1 VTSAWGFAA
10 VVAVVLGSVAREL
23 VRLRR
28 LAVRQEAIA
37 RLTVQAAP
45 GTVRREQHR
54 WPAPNWPRGAPAPC
68 LADLVRNDSRSCE
81 PPGTHFSNKQL
92 GQSTIGVASLG
103 IPQNLSVVG
112 FDDIAVAAAAPLP

>member
-28 LAVRQEAIA
+28 LAVRHEAIA

-45 GTVRREQHR
+45 GTVIQDSDQDGTATRIFVGYPGGAG
-54 WPAPNWPRGAPAPC
+54 PA
-68 LADLVRNDSRSCE
+68 V
-81 PPGTHFSNKQL
+81 
-92 GQSTIGVASLG
+92 
-103 IPQNLSVVG
+103 
-112 FDDIAVAAAAPLP
+112 